1 MKRRTILKL
10 TGTAALGVLAHDRLI
25 ASESLKPL
33 DTTNPAAKALAYV
46 EDAADADPSRYKPGS
61 RCDNCTHYQ
70 PEKGTAERAG
80 CALFP
85 GFSVTAAGWCAGWV
99 ADPAQSG

>member
-1 MKRRTILKL
+1 MKRRTLLTL
-10 TGTAALGVLAHDRLI
+10 TGAATLAALSRDRVI

-33 DTTNPAAKALAYV
+33 DTSHPPAKALAYV
-46 EDAADADPSRYKPGS
+46 EDAANADPSRFQAGS

-70 PEKGTAERAG
+70 PHTGSADRGG

-99 ADPAQSG
+99 PQPDTSG

>member
-10 TGTAALGVLAHDRLI
+10 TGTTALGVFACDRLI
-25 ASESLKPL
+25 ASEPLKPL
-33 DTTNPAAKALAYV
+33 DTSHPAAKALAYV
-46 EDAADADPSRYKPGS
+46 ENAADADPGRYQPGS
-61 RCDNCTHYQ
+61 RCDNCTHYLPQ
-70 PEKGTAERAG
+70 SGSAEVGG

-99 ADPAQSG
+99 AQTAQSG